1 MDSCNIY
8 KDIENRTNGEIYIG
22 VVGPVRTGKS
32 TLIKRF
38 MDLMVLPN
46 VEDGYEKVRI
56 QDELP
61 QSGSGKTIMTTEPK
75 FVPAEAVALTLP
87 GNASLKVRM
96 VDCVGYLVEEALGH
110 SEDGAIRMVSTPWSS
125 DPMPFDKAA
134 ELGTEKVIRD
144 HSTIGIVVT
153 TDGSICGIQ
162 RESYV
167 ASEERVI
174 EEFRQLRKPFA
185 VVLNTR
191 EPHSPAAIS
200 LRDQLAEK
208 YGAPVVIADCKSME
222 LAEIHHIL
230 EETLAEF
237 PASEVN
243 FYLPG
248 FLEGLETEHRMKES
262 LIRGILEWSKDAQTL
277 RDVRETLDQ
286 LKDGEIVA
294 DVTLRGTDLGTGRV
308 DVEIQAVKG
317 LFYQVLGEIME
328 CPVENDGQFF
338 RLIREFTKAKKSWDK
353 IADAMEQVERTGYG
367 IVQPKLSE
375 MTLEEPEIFKQGSKF
390 GVRLKARASSL
401 HLIKTGISTEVSPVV
416 GTEKQSEDLI
426 QYLLTEFETDPNK
439 IWDTNIFGKSLQ
451 DMVTEQMETKLG
463 NVPENIRDKMQ
474 TALQK
479 ISDEGKEY
487 MICLVF

>member
-8 KDIENRTNGEIYIG
+8 KDIELRTNGEIYIG

-46 VEDGYEKVRI
+46 VEDGYEKQRI
-56 QDELP
+56 RDELP
-61 QSGSGKTIMTTEPK
+61 QSGSGKMIMTTEPK
-75 FVPAEAVALTLP
+75 FVPAEAVELTLP
-87 GNASLKVRM
+87 GNANLKVRM
-96 VDCVGYLVEEALGH
+96 VDCVGYLVDEALGH
-110 SEDGAIRMVSTPWSS
+110 SEEGVVRMVSTPWNSE
-125 DPMPFDKAA
+125 PIPFDKAA

-153 TDGSICGIQ
+153 TDGSICGID
-162 RESYV
+162 RESYIP
-167 ASEERVI
+167 AEERVI
-174 EEFRQLRKPFA
+174 DEFRQLKKPFA
-185 VVLNTR
+185 IVLNSR
-191 EPHSPAAIS
+191 EPHSPGAIA
-200 LRDQLAEK
+200 LRTQLEEQYK
-208 YGAPVVIADCKSME
+208 APVILADCKTMGLE
-222 LAEIHHIL
+222 EIHHIL
-230 EETLAEF
+230 GETLAEF

-248 FLEGLETEHRMKES
+248 FLEGLETDHRMKAA
-262 LIRGILEWSKDAQTL
+262 LIRGIREWSQDARTL
-277 RDVRETLDQ
+277 RDVRERLEQ
-286 LKDGEIVA
+286 LVDGDIIS
-294 DVTLRGTDLGTGRV
+294 DVTLRGMDLGTGRA

-328 CPVENDGQFF
+328 CPVENDSQFF
-338 RLIREFTKAKKSWDK
+338 RLIREFTSAKQSWDK
-353 IADAMEQVERTGYG
+353 IAEAMAQVETTGYG

-401 HLIKTGISTEVSPVV
+401 HLIKTGISTEISPVV

-426 QYLLTEFETDPNK
+426 KYLMTEFETDPNK

-463 NVPENIRDKMQ
+463 NVPDNIRDKMQ